1 MTREKL
7 LKSPAYWFE
16 YEQNELFRQVTEYM
30 DKEDINQT
38 ELAAKLNVSKG
49 YVSQILNGNFNYTL
63 KKLIEICLAIN
74 LVPRIKYTVVEDVIK
89 EDVQLKLH
97 YNNYSPEFDSNVVH
111 FASYGNS
118 LNTSNFSQSDAKEYS
133 KSNENTGN
141 YEIETTKYSQDKP
154 MSSELPKTIKNN
166 KIMDPLKIYA

>member
-30 DKEDINQT
+30 DKENINQT

-63 KKLIEICLAIN
+63 KKLIELCLAIG
-74 LVPRIKYTVVEDVIK
+74 LVPEIKFTKVEDVIK
-89 EDVQLKLH
+89 KDAQLKAFH
-97 YNNYSPEFDSNVVH
+97 DNDGSIKPMQVSPLRKVSKMPSKPS
-111 FASYGNS
+111 FASS
-118 LNTSNFSQSDAKEYS
+118 SVIPKDDSS
-133 KSNENTGN
+133 KAG
-141 YEIETTKYSQDKP
+141 Q
-154 MSSELPKTIKNN
+154 
-166 KIMDPLKIYA
+166 

>member
-30 DKEDINQT
+30 ERENINQT

-63 KKLIEICLAIN
+63 KKLIELCLAIG
-74 LVPRIKYTVVEDVIK
+74 LVPEIKFTKVEDVIK
-89 EDVQLKLH
+89 KDAQLKAFH
-97 YNNYSPEFDSNVVH
+97 DNDGSIKAMQVSPLRKV
-111 FASYGNS
+111 
-118 LNTSNFSQSDAKEYS
+118 S
-133 KSNENTGN
+133 KTPS
-141 YEIETTKYSQDKP
+141 KP
-154 MSSELPKTIKNN
+154 SFNIN
-166 KIMDPLKIYA
+166 K